1 MLALHS
7 VKSREEFFYGTVQ
20 HVNTSRTLIPQQLL
34 HNAFVPTRMSVIFSC
49 ISVLKRNF
57 KCVIVFE
64 VVPHN
69 PPL

>member
-7 VKSREEFFYGTVQ
+7 VKGREEFFYRTVQ
-20 HVNTSRTLIPQQLL
+20 HVNTSSTLIPQQLL
-34 HNAFVPTRMSVIFSC
+34 HNAFVPIRMSVFSC

-69 PPL
+69 LPL